1 MSVRRGLALFVALT
15 FSVSAIVL
23 LSSVD
28 VSTYRFI
35 LKADKSKLLVAFGLV
50 FLFWILDAWKL
61 HSLVFAADEKIR
73 YRFAFLLNWLRYFG
87 CAITPMQ
94 SGGGPFQVYFMFRA
108 GIPIGKG
115 VAITLVST
123 LMTLFQLGLIVP
135 LALLFRPEILRG
147 RLFLQGVFSY
157 VVVFVLG
164 SWVLVAL
171 SLIRPALMKKWAG
184 VLLLLLKRTGFVK
197 PRSVI
202 RILRHIYREIDN
214 YSRNFQLFFSRG
226 FLRFVLAFVISWMQ
240 MIAMFS
246 ILPCLIWALGLEV
259 NFGEAFLAQALFLF
273 ILYFV
278 PTPGASGV
286 AEGGG
291 AAIFAFLVPWNVAG
305 VLAIAWRFFTEYI
318 SITMGMIAA
327 VRLIGW
333 GGAEALLDAE
343 RACYDVSKGE
353 SDG

>member
-1 MSVRRGLALFVALT
+1 VCGL
-15 FSVSAIVL
+15 VL
-23 LSSVD
+23 L
-28 VSTYRFI
+28 
-35 LKADKSKLLVAFGLV
+35 
-50 FLFWILDAWKL
+50 FWNLDALKL
-61 HSLVFAADEKIR
+61 YSLVYAAEERIR

-123 LMTLFQLGLIVP
+123 LMTLFQVGLMVP
-135 LALLFRPEILRG
+135 LVLLFKPEMLEG
-147 RLFLQGVFSY
+147 RFILQGVLGY
-157 VVVFVLG
+157 VVLFVIGTWL
-164 SWVLVAL
+164 LVVL
-171 SLIRPALMKKWAG
+171 SLVRPSLMKKWAG
-184 VLLLLLKRTGFVK
+184 MLLMLLKRMGIVK
-197 PRSVI
+197 PRRVLRTLR
-202 RILRHIYREIDN
+202 RIHREIDN
-214 YSRNFQLFFSRG
+214 YSRNFRLFFSKG
-226 FLRFVLAFVISWMQ
+226 FPLFLMAFVISWMQ
-240 MIAMFS
+240 MVAMFS
-246 ILPCLIWALGLEV
+246 ILPCLIWSLGIEV

-291 AAIFAFLVPWNVAG
+291 AAIFSFLVPWNMAG

-318 SITMGMIAA
+318 SIAMGALVA

-333 GGAEALLDAE
+333 GETEALLQAE
-343 RACYDVSKGE
+343 SAEDE
-353 SDG
+353 NE

>member
-1 MSVRRGLALFVALT
+1 MSVRKGLALFIGLT
-15 FSVSAIVL
+15 TGVSAVIL

-28 VSTYRFI
+28 LCTW
-35 LKADKSKLLVAFGLV
+35 KLLLEADISRLVGVCGLV
-50 FLFWILDAWKL
+50 LLFWNLDALKL
-61 HSLVFAADEKIR
+61 FSLVHAAEERIS

-123 LMTLFQLGLIVP
+123 LMTLFQVGLIVP
-135 LALLFRPEILRG
+135 LVLLFKPEMLEGRFLLRG
-147 RLFLQGVFSY
+147 VLGY
-157 VVVFVLG
+157 VVLFVIGTWL
-164 SWVLVAL
+164 LVVL
-171 SLIRPALMKKWAG
+171 SLVRPSLMKKWAG
-184 VLLLLLKRTGFVK
+184 MLLMLLKRMGIVK
-197 PRSVI
+197 PRRVLRTLR
-202 RILRHIYREIDN
+202 RIHREIDN
-214 YSRNFQLFFSRG
+214 YSRNFRLFFSKG
-226 FLRFVLAFVISWMQ
+226 FPIFLIAFVISWMQ
-240 MIAMFS
+240 MVAMFS
-246 ILPCLIWALGLEV
+246 ILPCLIWSLGIEV

-291 AAIFAFLVPWNVAG
+291 AAIFSFLVPWNMAG

-318 SITMGMIAA
+318 SIAMGALVA

-333 GGAEALLDAE
+333 GETEALLQ
-343 RACYDVSKGE
+343 SKSFE
-353 SDG
+353 DENE